1 MGFSI
6 VTHWTGEYTHCTCSS
21 AARCWAHLSVYWA
34 GRWELGPRG
43 ATAHSCSSAL
53 ITRKR
58 KARMIIMRITKLLW
72 SERTSAAP
80 ADCYSLHHQH
90 KQSGTGESQVSHR
103 WVTALLCFHR
113 KINFFWSLLSHSVT
127 SVQIFHTFLTKPWG
141 ALTSTIK
148 RRVSEWRGL
157 SRQPVVDDD
166 DDEPALHPAD
176 LFVLHLYLQAVVEA
190 VDLQLSEDVAS

>member
-34 GRWELGPRG
+34 GRWESGPRG

-80 ADCYSLHHQH
+80 ADRYSLHHQH
-90 KQSGTGESQVSHR
+90 KQSGTGESQVSHS
-103 WVTALLCFHR
+103 APLFSSKNLLFL
-113 KINFFWSLLSHSVT
+113 IT
-127 SVQIFHTFLTKPWG
+127 SKSFSDLNAYFIHFLYKPWG

-157 SRQPVVDDD
+157 SRQPVVD